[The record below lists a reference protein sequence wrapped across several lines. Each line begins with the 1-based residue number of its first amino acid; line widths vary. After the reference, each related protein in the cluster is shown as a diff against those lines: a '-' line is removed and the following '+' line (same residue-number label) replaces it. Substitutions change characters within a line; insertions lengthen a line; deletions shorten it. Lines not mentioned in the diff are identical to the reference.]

1 MNHRINEVEINK
13 KNQSPES
20 TVSKDVKNSND
31 TELVDEFNKE
41 AEPID
46 KSEDDS
52 FNKEP
57 VCDIDDGHLN
67 LEGKNEDGNSKEENA
82 LSKNE
87 EESKSEVKRQ
97 NPKQTDLT
105 SPNEINDSEEKQLSD
120 DNQQDLNNQELEQ
133 NPLEEQELEDPVEKP
148 EDDFP
153 EEPSPL
159 EEENPEVDSEDA
171 KPVVDDKEKDI
182 VDPKDSKD
190 ENEDGLDKSE
200 EEKES
205 LEEEKTDGDEDLDE
219 ELVEPSDGEK
229 EAKDDADKVEK
240 DDKNKDLKSK
250 PEASITPKE
259 DENNKVDKPKRNI
272 FSIGPA
278 LVKNLRL
285 TFKNIKDSFD
295 KKAIEAGYITTK
307 GYMRNFLR
315 QGGLFVSVSAI
326 KFVLGKIHKMPSVTL
341 NEPFEPIKNYFSN
354 KFNEKSKYEDLKFA
368 NENKNNIIDVTK
380 FKDDKN
386 YDKILKKYNEN
397 MAGLERYNAEANSAL
412 LNDEH
417 DDSSDEYKNNH

>member
-1 MNHRINEVEINK
+1 MNHRINELEINK

-31 TELVDEFNKE
+31 TELVDEINKE

-52 FNKEP
+52 FNKDTIS
-57 VCDIDDGHLN
+57 DIDDGHLN
-67 LEGKNEDGNSKEENA
+67 LEGKNEDGNSKEEDA

-87 EESKSEVKRQ
+87 EESKSEVKKE

-148 EDDFP
+148 EEDFP

-159 EEENPEVDSEDA
+159 EEEKPEVDSEDV
-171 KPVVDDKEKDI
+171 KPVVDDKEEDI

-190 ENEDGLDKSE
+190 ENEDGLDKTE

-219 ELVEPSDGEK
+219 ELVEPSDEEK
-229 EAKDDADKVEK
+229 DKEDDADKVEEEP
-240 DDKNKDLKSK
+240 K
-250 PEASITPKE
+250 PEVLENPTE

-272 FSIGPA
+272 FTIGPT
-278 LVKNLRL
+278 LLKNLRL
-285 TFKNIKDSFD
+285 TFKNLKDTID
-295 KKAIEAGYITTK
+295 KKAIQAGYITSK
-307 GYMRNFLR
+307 GYIRNFLR
-315 QGGLFVSVSAI
+315 QGGLFISISAV
-326 KFVLGKIHKMPSVTL
+326 KFVLGKINKMPSVTL

-354 KFNEKSKYEDLKFA
+354 KFNEKSKYEDLRYA
-368 NENKNNIIDVTK
+368 NENSKNIIDVSK

-386 YDKILKKYNEN
+386 YDSLLKKYNEN
-397 MAGLERYNAEANSAL
+397 MAGLERYNNEEQSAL
-412 LNDEH
+412 LKDG
-417 DDSSDEYKNNH
+417 DDSSDDYNNS